1 MCGLCGG
8 GGVSRGFAVR
18 GVPRRTLLRAA
29 GVGAALGVS
38 PFGAS
43 AARARPSGEADLI
56 LHNGKVVSRARPK
69 EAARAVAV
77 SGNRILAVGH
87 EGEVMRF
94 SGPGT
99 RKVNLRG
106 RTVVPGLVDSHLHQ
120 FRAALDRPNVSLL
133 EARSIADVVATIGDR
148 VGETPAG
155 AWVLAR
161 AAWHESLLA
170 EGRMPTRHDLDP
182 VSPDNPVFIPRG
194 GHVATTNS
202 RALAAAGI
210 TRDTA
215 DPEGGVIVR
224 DENGEP
230 TGVLLE
236 HARDLVEEVL
246 PPPPPAGEQRR
257 LLRKQMAVH
266 NALGITSL
274 TEPGL
279 SAGQID
285 TYQDLWHAGELTVRA
300 HLLWR
305 VNELADVDA
314 AIEAFPV
321 PRTGDDML
329 RFDGLKYL
337 SDGGVEG
344 AFLKEPYR
352 IVPGEQP
359 DPDYRGVLLLPP
371 GGKAELEEMYARAAR
386 HGLQV
391 QTHVVGDAAFEAIIG
406 LYERVDREVALE
418 PLRWA
423 IMHIF
428 LPTSPGLVSM
438 RRMGVLATVQDHPV
452 LLGHNLVRWWGQQRA
467 ARAIPVR
474 EILDA
479 GITAGGGSDA
489 PVVAPDPFLSL
500 GWMVTR
506 GTLSGEPLG
515 PEHGISAAE
524 ALDLYTHGSAYTQF
538 AEDALG
544 TIEPGKLA
552 DLVVLDADPLSVQ
565 PDAIRDI
572 SADMTVVDGRV
583 VHDKAG

>member
-1 MCGLCGG
+1 MCGLCGDG
-8 GGVSRGFAVR
+8 RTSRGSTVR

-29 GVGAALGVS
+29 GVGAALGAS
-38 PFGAS
+38 PLGAS
-43 AARARPSGEADLI
+43 AALASPRVEADLI
-56 LHNGKVVSRARPK
+56 LYNGRVVSRARPTT
-69 EAARAVAV
+69 AARAVAV

-99 RKVNLRG
+99 RRVNLRG
-106 RTVVPGLVDSHLHQ
+106 RTVVPGLIDSHLHQ
-120 FRAALDRPNVSLL
+120 FRSALDRPNVSLL
-133 EARSIADVVATIGDR
+133 EARSVADVVAAIGDR
-148 VGETPAG
+148 VQDTPAG
-155 AWVLAR
+155 QWVQAR

-170 EGRMPTRHDLDP
+170 EERMPTRHDLDP

-202 RALAAAGI
+202 RALEAAGI
-210 TRDTA
+210 TRDTP

-224 DENGEP
+224 DGNGEP

-236 HARDLVEEVL
+236 RARDLAEEAL
-246 PPPPPAGEQRR
+246 PPPPPAVEQRR
-257 LLRKQMAVH
+257 LLREQMAEH

-285 TYQDLWHAGELTVRA
+285 TYEDLWQSGELTVRA

-305 VNELADVDA
+305 INELADVDA

-352 IVPGEQP
+352 IVPGEQT

-371 GGKAELEEMYARAAR
+371 GGEAELEEMYARAAR

-391 QTHVVGDAAFEAIIG
+391 QTHVVGDATFEAIIG
-406 LYERVDREVALE
+406 LYEQVDRRTPLE
-418 PLRWA
+418 PLRWT

-428 LPTSPGLVSM
+428 LPTPPGLASM

-452 LLGHNLVRWWGQQRA
+452 LLGPNMVRWWGQERA
-467 ARAIPVR
+467 ARAIPTR

-479 GITAGGGSDA
+479 GIPAAGGSDA
-489 PVVAPDPFLSL
+489 PVVAPNPFWSL

-506 GTLSGEPLG
+506 WNLAGEPLG
-515 PEHGISAAE
+515 PQQAITAAE

-538 AEDALG
+538 AERTLG
-544 TIEPGKLA
+544 TLEPGKLA
-552 DLVVLDADPLSVQ
+552 DLVVLDADPLSVE

-583 VHDKAG
+583 THDKAG